1 MGKKVI
7 LILLGILILSCNHL
21 LDQDQKTKTS
31 KNQEQKLKEIG
42 KDVDKQY
49 LNYIYRFQIKNNKD
63 CYSIDYNKV
72 SIGENYIE
80 LDLLSH
86 NQVFKMS
93 KILLKS

>member
-7 LILLGILILSCNHL
+7 LILLGILILSCNL
-21 LDQDQKTKTS
+21 LDQDQKIKTS

-49 LNYIYRFQIKNNKD
+49 LNSIYRFQIKNNKD

-80 LDLLSH
+80 LDLLYH

>member
-1 MGKKVI
+1 MDKKVI
-7 LILLGILILSCNHL
+7 LILLGILILSCNL

-42 KDVDKQY
+42 KGVNKQY
-49 LNYIYRFQIKNNKD
+49 LNPIYRFQIKNKKD

>member
-7 LILLGILILSCNHL
+7 LILLGILALSCNL

-31 KNQEQKLKEIG
+31 KNQEQKLKEIR

-49 LNYIYRFQIKNNKD
+49 LNPIYRFQIKNNKD

-80 LDLLSH
+80 LDLLPH
-86 NQVFKMS
+86 NKVFKMS